1 MADLS
6 GRYPPTEWARLAITA
21 YATHRADRIV
31 AEVNNGGDMVGARL
45 RMVDPNV
52 AFTAVRASRGEVVR
66 AEPVAALYQ
75 RGRVHHVG
83 TRALRRECPRT
94 GQCVWASAVGRPA
107 GRRETSRHEYREA
120 SYAEFR
126 RHRGSARTVV
136 VMAVGCCSSRP
147 RSSLTRASPPLTERL
162 TDENGH
168 QQAVRA
174 MTHLLEYYSW
184 SEGLARATPRSL
196 TGGYRRSLS

>member
-1 MADLS
+1 MTRIVVAIDPAVTSGEEADETGIIVAGKDQNGHGYVLADIS

-83 TRALRRECPRT
+83 TERFDANALGPDSACGRAPLGGLLVGARRRGMSIARLHMRNSGDTAGPREP
-94 GQCVWASAVGRPA
+94 W
-107 GRRETSRHEYREA
+107 
-120 SYAEFR
+120 
-126 RHRGSARTVV
+126 
-136 VMAVGCCSSRP
+136 
-147 RSSLTRASPPLTERL
+147 SLWQL
-162 TDENGH
+162 G
-168 QQAVRA
+168 AVRA
-174 MTHLLEYYSW
+174 
-184 SEGLARATPRSL
+184 GQGVR
-196 TGGYRRSLS
+196 